1 MRPND
6 LKEALMKSF
15 DRLRT
20 GLSNCERNPLVQSF
34 LKHRGLVAAVLAAL
48 LLVSSPGVRALT
60 IALSDDDGW
69 DAIGIQAA
77 KRALAAA
84 GHTVILAGPLNEQS
98 GSSAAINLT
107 DLRITKRRDDEG
119 ALEYSVAIGD
129 GTEGAEPATSALVAI
144 DIARQRTG
152 RLPDLLVSGI
162 NVGAN
167 IGAATQFSGT
177 VGAAIAALSP
187 MLNGIVPAIAISTDP
202 VCGESTPDCRASNE
216 AHFAQVADF
225 LVAVIAHL
233 ERKAG
238 ALNAEKGLLPQGIG
252 LNINYPPLS
261 EPAGVVVTRQGRTV
275 TFADDLTVSF
285 GAPTVTVNIG
295 CHEPCADVPVGT
307 TLRGGITKIVPD
319 KTPEIPGADTTWY
332 GRGYITI
339 VPITPD
345 YTAEV
350 PSSFP
355 LKIDIK
361 SGFGRRR

>member
-6 LKEALMKSF
+6 LKEALIKSF

-20 GLSNCERNPLVQSF
+20 GLSSHERNPLDQSF
-34 LKHRGLVAAVLAAL
+34 LKHRGIVAAAFAAL

-129 GTEGAEPATSALVAI
+129 GAEGAEPATSALVAM
-144 DIARQRTG
+144 DIARQSTG

-187 MLNGIVPAIAISTDP
+187 MLNGAVPAIAISTDP
-202 VCGESTPDCRASNE
+202 LCGESTPDCKTANE

-225 LVAVIAHL
+225 LVAVIARL

-238 ALNAEKGLLPQGIG
+238 SLEGEKSLLPRGIG
-252 LNINYPPLS
+252 LNINYPPLP
-261 EPAGVVVTRQGRTV
+261 EPAGVVVTRQGRMV
-275 TFADDLTVSF
+275 TFADDLVVSY
-285 GAPTVTVNIG
+285 GADTVTINIG
-295 CHEPCADVPVGT
+295 CREPCADVPVGT

-319 KTPEIPGADTTWY
+319 ETPEIPGADTTWY
-332 GRGYITI
+332 ARGYITI

-345 YTAEV
+345 YTADA
-350 PSSFP
+350 PSAFS
-355 LKIDIK
+355 LGIDIK
-361 SGFGRRR
+361 DGLGRR